1 MHKPSKYFI
10 ETRKPIHTFW
20 SSLAL
25 LVARLEFKIK
35 GVVNKKAQGKACR
48 ELFKQS
54 DNIIIP

>member
-10 ETRKPIHTFW
+10 KRRIQFY

-35 GVVNKKAQGKACR
+35 GVVNKKSPR
-48 ELFKQS
+48 QS
-54 DNIIIP
+54 LPRTADNIIIP